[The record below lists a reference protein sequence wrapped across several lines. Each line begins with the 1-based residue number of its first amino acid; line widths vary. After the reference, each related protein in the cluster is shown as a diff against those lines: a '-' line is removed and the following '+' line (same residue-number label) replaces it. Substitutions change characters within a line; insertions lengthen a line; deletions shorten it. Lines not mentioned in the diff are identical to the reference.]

1 MALTPQLLTLAGKA
15 KLQEELA
22 ELKGPRREEI
32 ARRLKHA
39 IEMGDLSENADYHMA
54 KEDQGFLEGRIQQI
68 EAVLSS
74 ATLIEDTDIN
84 TSTVQIGNT
93 VTLQEDN
100 EPEET
105 FIIVGANEASPRE
118 RKISY
123 ESPMGSALMGH
134 KKGETVE
141 VILPNNSTLK
151 IKILKIE

>member
-1 MALTPQLLTLAGKA
+1 MASTPQLLTLAGKA

-39 IEMGDLSENADYHMA
+39 IEMGDLSENADYHAA

-68 EAVLSS
+68 EAILFS

-84 TSTVQIGNT
+84 TSVVQIGNT

-105 FIIVGANEASPRE
+105 FIIVGANEANPRE

>member
-68 EAVLSS
+68 EAILSS

-84 TSTVQIGNT
+84 TSVVQIGNT

-100 EPEET
+100 EPEEV

-123 ESPMGSALMGH
+123 ESPMGAALMGH

-141 VILPNNSTLK
+141 VMLPKNSTMK

>member
-68 EAVLSS
+68 EAILSS
-74 ATLIEDTDIN
+74 ATLIEDADIN
-84 TSTVQIGNT
+84 TSVVQIGNT

-100 EPEET
+100 EPEEV

-123 ESPMGSALMGH
+123 ESPMGAALMGH

-141 VILPNNSTLK
+141 VMLPKNSTMK